1 VPPSSDGTLRSLRRA
16 PTQLADRCGSQQRPA
31 ALRFLAREPRD
42 LAEVWEALDCVIS
55 ETYRAEDILGGIRE
69 QIKKAPRQES
79 LDLRPFQQV
88 IKFVRG
94 ELFKQPVS
102 VQTRLPQGLPLVQGD
117 QCNCNRSC

>member
-1 VPPSSDGTLRSLRRA
+1 VR
-16 PTQLADRCGSQQRPA
+16 LATASCSA
-31 ALRFLAREPRD
+31 ALPCPEPRD

-88 IKFVRG
+88 IKFV
-94 ELFKQPVS
+94 
-102 VQTRLPQGLPLVQGD
+102 
-117 QCNCNRSC
+117 

>member
-1 VPPSSDGTLRSLRRA
+1 LPG
-16 PTQLADRCGSQQRPA
+16 
-31 ALRFLAREPRD
+31 EPRD

-88 IKFVRG
+88 IKFRG
-94 ELFKQPVS
+94 ELFKQLVS
-102 VQTRLPQGLPLVQGD
+102 LQTRLPQGLPLVQGD
-117 QCNCNRSC
+117 QCNCNTSC